1 MPVNAISNAAS
12 EKGKAM
18 DAIKT
23 VGLCKSYGKKRAVDN
38 LSFTIGSGEIYGF
51 VGRNGAGKSTVM
63 KMLAGLILPSS
74 GEIEIL
80 GEKMAPGCT
89 SRRLGDNVMVR
100 ALALGVPNAKAIS
113 LDALR
118 IVGLEEV
125 AKKRAKTYSLGMKQ
139 RLGLALAL
147 VGSPDLLLLDE
158 PFNGLDPQG
167 VRELRTTIVE
177 LAQLRNL
184 TVFISSHV
192 LDQLERMV
200 TRYGVI
206 RDGVLVREMTAEE
219 VDRECADY
227 LSIRVTEPQVAL
239 AKLQDAFPQAKFAI
253 LPDNSIRADITS
265 GDMVS
270 GQVACRANATSGQG
284 TYHADGST
292 RSALNL
298 DPNQVGYV
306 LSGAGIAVSELYVHE
321 RDIEELFVRL
331 MGAESPRDH
340 DGKGGARYV

>member
-1 MPVNAISNAAS
+1 M
-12 EKGKAM
+12 
-18 DAIKT
+18 
-23 VGLCKSYGKKRAVDN
+23 
-38 LSFTIGSGEIYGF
+38 
-51 VGRNGAGKSTVM
+51 
-63 KMLAGLILPSS
+63 
-74 GEIEIL
+74 
-80 GEKMAPGCT
+80 
-89 SRRLGDNVMVR
+89 
-100 ALALGVPNAKAIS
+100 
-113 LDALR
+113 
-118 IVGLEEV
+118 
-125 AKKRAKTYSLGMKQ
+125 
-139 RLGLALAL
+139 
-147 VGSPDLLLLDE
+147 
-158 PFNGLDPQG
+158 
-167 VRELRTTIVE
+167 
-177 LAQLRNL
+177 
-184 TVFISSHV
+184 FISSHV